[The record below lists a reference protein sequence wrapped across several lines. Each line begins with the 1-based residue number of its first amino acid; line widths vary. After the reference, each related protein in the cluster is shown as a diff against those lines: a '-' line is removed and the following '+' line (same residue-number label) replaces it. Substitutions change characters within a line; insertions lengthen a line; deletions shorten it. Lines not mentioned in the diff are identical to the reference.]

1 MLKVVCAWCG
11 KHLKGSETADKVS
24 HGICE
29 TCQATAEADHP
40 VPVVNQFKESE
51 GGWLDSAGEGQ

>member
-11 KHLKGSETADKVS
+11 KHLKGSEAADQVS

-29 TCQATAEADHP
+29 KCQATAVADFALQ
-40 VPVVNQFKESE
+40 VVDLRE
-51 GGWLDSAGEGQ
+51 GDWLEVGGEGQRPA

>member
-11 KHLKGSETADKVS
+11 KHLKGSETADEVS

-29 TCQATAEADHP
+29 ACQATAVADFP
-40 VPVVNQFKESE
+40 SPVVDQREE
-51 GGWLDSAGEGQ
+51 GWLDSGGEGQ